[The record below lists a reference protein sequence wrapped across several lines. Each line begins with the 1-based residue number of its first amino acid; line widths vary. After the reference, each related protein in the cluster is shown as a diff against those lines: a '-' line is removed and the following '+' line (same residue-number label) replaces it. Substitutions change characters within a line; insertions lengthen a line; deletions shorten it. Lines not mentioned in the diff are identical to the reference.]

1 MNTDTDF
8 CFTKF
13 VRPSRE
19 IPAKWIGS
27 IGDTGSVEIRYWIN
41 DPQNG
46 RFRSVEIIA
55 HYCPEHCL
63 CYLSSDYPL
72 GCPECWLETETG

>member
-8 CFTKF
+8 CFTKL
-13 VRPSRE
+13 VRHTGS

-27 IGDTGSVEIRYWIN
+27 LGDTGSVEIRYWIK
-41 DPQNG
+41 DPQTCQ
-46 RFRSVEIIA
+46 FRRVEIIA

-72 GCPECWLETETG
+72 GCPECWAGIETG